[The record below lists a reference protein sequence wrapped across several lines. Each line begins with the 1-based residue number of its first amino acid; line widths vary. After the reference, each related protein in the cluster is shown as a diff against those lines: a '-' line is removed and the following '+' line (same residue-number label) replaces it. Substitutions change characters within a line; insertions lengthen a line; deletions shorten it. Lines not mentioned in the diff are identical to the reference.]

1 MKRVAFFI
9 YNNQIKTKKLNK
21 KDINKDFI
29 EFENEKY
36 QIIPEYFY
44 IMEKKKLFL
53 RKYYYYI
60 FYEYKNP
67 IPIQINSKLD
77 KNEKT
82 DIKYLIYN
90 DLIRKFFTPAE
101 KDLLLIIIM
110 LILGILGGIII
121 GIIAYPHL
129 FPVSVPTPSP
139 K

>member
-1 MKRVAFFI
+1 MRRIAFFI
-9 YNNQIKTKKLNK
+9 NNNQIITKKLNK
-21 KDINKDFI
+21 KDIKKEYI

-44 IMEKKKLFL
+44 IVEKKKLFF

-67 IPIQINSKLD
+67 VPIKINSKLD

-129 FPVSVPTPSP
+129 FPIPSTNP
-139 K
+139 PIK